1 MTRRAPLASF
11 CAALLAIGLATG
23 LAACG
28 SSVST
33 SGFKG
38 EQRQVAQAV
47 ADLQKHASGLEAKK
61 ICEED
66 LAAANVAHLNAS
78 GGCKKALETQL
89 KQIESFATTVESVH
103 ISGKTATAK
112 VKSIYAGKNAIQ
124 TMTFVKEGGRWKA
137 SGLS

>member
-1 MTRRAPLASF
+1 MTPRAPLALL
-11 CAALLAIGLATG
+11 CAALLAAG

-38 EQRQVAQAV
+38 EQRQVAQVV
-47 ADLQKHASGLEAKK
+47 ADLQKHASALEANK

-66 LAAANVAHLNAS
+66 LAAANVARLNAQ

-89 KQIESFATTVESVH
+89 KQIESFEATVESVH
-103 ISGKTATAK
+103 ITGKTATAK
-112 VKSIYAGKNAIQ
+112 VKSIHSGRNAIQ
-124 TMTFVKEGGRWKA
+124 TMAFVKERGKWRA
-137 SGLS
+137 SGVS

>member
-1 MTRRAPLASF
+1 MTRRAPLALL
-11 CAALLAIGLATG
+11 CAAPLATG

-28 SSVST
+28 ASVST

-47 ADLQKHASGLEAKK
+47 ADLQKHASALEAKK

-66 LAAANVAHLNAS
+66 LAAANVARLNAQ

-89 KQIESFATTVESVH
+89 KQIESFEATVESVQ
-103 ISGKTATAK
+103 IAGKRATAK
-112 VKSIYAGKNAIQ
+112 VKSVYAGKKAVQ
-124 TMTFVKEGGRWKA
+124 TMTFVKEGGHWKA
-137 SGLS
+137 SGL

>member
-1 MTRRAPLASF
+1 MIRRAPLAPL
-11 CAALLAIGLATG
+11 CAALLATG

-38 EQRQVAQAV
+38 EQKQVAQVV
-47 ADLQKHASGLEAKK
+47 ANLQKHASALEAKK

-66 LAAANVAHLNAS
+66 LAAANVAKLNAQ

-89 KQIESFATTVESVH
+89 KQIERFETTVESVH

-124 TMTFVKEGGRWKA
+124 TMTFVKEHGKWRA

>member
-1 MTRRAPLASF
+1 MTRRAPLALL
-11 CAALLAIGLATG
+11 CATLLATG

-38 EQRQVAQAV
+38 EQRQVAQVV
-47 ADLQKHASGLEAKK
+47 ANLQKHASALEAEK
-61 ICEED
+61 ICAED
-66 LAAANVAHLNAS
+66 LAATNVAHLNAQ

-89 KQIESFATTVESVH
+89 KQIESFETTVESVH

-112 VKSIYAGKNAIQ
+112 VKSVYSGKNAIQ
-124 TMTFVKEGGRWKA
+124 TMTFVKEKGKWRA